1 MARLS
6 VRSSIERRIER
17 ELERAEGAGGRA
29 LLAKERAAAAKGPL
43 REILLRAAE
52 LQDGAVQV
60 HRGIVELLRIEL
72 VAKDRAIEV

>member
-43 REILLRAAE
+43 REILCGRLSSRTE
-52 LQDGAVQV
+52 PFRYIGASSNC
-60 HRGIVELLRIEL
+60 
-72 VAKDRAIEV
+72 